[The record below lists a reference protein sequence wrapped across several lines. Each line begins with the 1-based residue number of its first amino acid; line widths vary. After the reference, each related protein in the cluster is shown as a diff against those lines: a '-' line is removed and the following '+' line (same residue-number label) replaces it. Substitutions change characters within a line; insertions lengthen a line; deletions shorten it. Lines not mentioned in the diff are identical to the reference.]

1 VVHSWTLKKY
11 SDRAGKPLELVNAAA
26 AAKTG
31 WPFSLDVKQQPTTD
45 PDKALFR
52 ATPDPDELG
61 ISFEFSDGR
70 SVFHKSF
77 RFAKNSYLWQIA
89 SDAKINGVPAANLL
103 VWRGGFG
110 DQTIPN
116 AATVEKSVYYDLS
129 NTKLVTKSAK
139 DAKKGPVS
147 DTGDYSFAG
156 IEDTYFAAV
165 LLPREEGRTELDTFS
180 DTITNPATKKDEPR
194 VGVAAGGA
202 AENRYQA
209 YVGPK
214 DVDILNA
221 VDPRL
226 KQLIDWGWFGVIAKP
241 LFYCLKWIYSSVAH
255 NYGWSIILLTVTI
268 NLVLLPLRYTSLKSS
283 RKMQALQPHIKAINE
298 KYKNISMRDPRKA
311 EQNTEVMDLYKKHGV
326 NPVGGCLP
334 MILQLPILYAIYRVL
349 TVAIELRGA
358 HWLWVTDLSQPEN
371 LPIRILPT
379 VMVVTQFVLQRM
391 TPNPST
397 DPSQQ
402 KMMMFMPLAFG
413 FFFYYY
419 PSGLVLYW
427 LTGNLVGILQQWAI
441 NRLSPAPTP
450 IEPPKP
456 AVRKKGRS

>member
-1 VVHSWTLKKY
+1 
-11 SDRAGKPLELVNAAA
+11 
-26 AAKTG
+26 
-31 WPFSLDVKQQPTTD
+31 
-45 PDKALFR
+45 
-52 ATPDPDELG
+52 
-61 ISFEFSDGR
+61 
-70 SVFHKSF
+70 
-77 RFAKNSYLWQIA
+77 
-89 SDAKINGVPAANLL
+89 
-103 VWRGGFG
+103 
-110 DQTIPN
+110 
-116 AATVEKSVYYDLS
+116 
-129 NTKLVTKSAK
+129 
-139 DAKKGPVS
+139 
-147 DTGDYSFAG
+147 
-156 IEDTYFAAV
+156 
-165 LLPREEGRTELDTFS
+165 
-180 DTITNPATKKDEPR
+180 
-194 VGVAAGGA
+194 VGTAAGGSA
-202 AENRYQA
+202 DNRYQA

-241 LFYCLKWIYSSVAH
+241 LFYCLKWIDSHIAH

-268 NLVLLPLRYTSLKSS
+268 NLLLLPLRYTSLKSS
-283 RKMQALQPHIKAINE
+283 RKMQALQPHIKAIND

-311 EQNTEVMDLYKKHGV
+311 EQNQEVMDLYKKHGV

-334 MILQLPILYAIYRVL
+334 MLLQLPILYAIYRVL

-371 LPIRILPT
+371 LPIRILPS
-379 VMVVTQFVLQRM
+379 VMVVTQFLLQRM
-391 TPNPST
+391 TPNPTT

-441 NRLSPAPTP
+441 NKLAPAPAP

-456 AVRKKGRS
+456 VVAKKKGRS